1 MSSSTA
7 LRALSGYRRLFRA
20 RKKLFAG
27 DIRALT
33 ESRFA
38 IRAEFDKN
46 RSVSG
51 PPEHIEGLFKM
62 IDEAEDMI
70 EMMDLTK
77 AETILLK
84 MYKEDPTCVPV
95 LNVLAHMYGRHLSDF
110 ESAIKFYNLVLDIEP
125 DNAWARDE
133 RRKYS
138 RYLSYD

>member
-1 MSSSTA
+1 MSEHSWKNIYNLSTDQ
-7 LRALSGYRRLFRA
+7 LNDL
-20 RKKLFAG
+20 
-27 DIRALT
+27 
-33 ESRFA
+33 
-38 IRAEFDKN
+38 
-46 RSVSG
+46 
-51 PPEHIEGLFKM
+51 
-62 IDEAEDMI
+62 DEAEDMI

-77 AETILLK
+77 AEIILLK
-84 MYKEDPTCVPV
+84 MYKEDPECVPV

>member
-1 MSSSTA
+1 MSEHPWKNIYNLSTDQ
-7 LRALSGYRRLFRA
+7 LNDL
-20 RKKLFAG
+20 
-27 DIRALT
+27 
-33 ESRFA
+33 
-38 IRAEFDKN
+38 
-46 RSVSG
+46 
-51 PPEHIEGLFKM
+51 
-62 IDEAEDMI
+62 DEAEDMI

-84 MYKEDPTCVPV
+84 MYKENPRCVPV

>member
-1 MSSSTA
+1 M
-7 LRALSGYRRLFRA
+7 
-20 RKKLFAG
+20 
-27 DIRALT
+27 
-33 ESRFA
+33 
-38 IRAEFDKN
+38 
-46 RSVSG
+46 
-51 PPEHIEGLFKM
+51 PEHPWKNIYNLSTDQLNDL
-62 IDEAEDMI
+62 DEAEDMI

-84 MYKEDPTCVPV
+84 MYKEDPGCVPV

>member
-1 MSSSTA
+1 MSEHSWKNIYNLSTDQ
-7 LRALSGYRRLFRA
+7 LNDL
-20 RKKLFAG
+20 
-27 DIRALT
+27 
-33 ESRFA
+33 
-38 IRAEFDKN
+38 
-46 RSVSG
+46 
-51 PPEHIEGLFKM
+51 
-62 IDEAEDMI
+62 DEAEDMI

-95 LNVLAHMYGRHLSDF
+95 LNVLGHMYGRHLSDF

>member
-1 MSSSTA
+1 MSEHSWKNIYNLSTDQ
-7 LRALSGYRRLFRA
+7 LNDL
-20 RKKLFAG
+20 
-27 DIRALT
+27 
-33 ESRFA
+33 
-38 IRAEFDKN
+38 
-46 RSVSG
+46 
-51 PPEHIEGLFKM
+51 
-62 IDEAEDMI
+62 DEAEDMI

-84 MYKEDPTCVPV
+84 MFKEYHTCVPV